1 MVVLDVSIVN
11 VALPSAAEDLA
22 LSQDALQWVVTAY
35 SLAFGGF
42 LLLGG
47 RAADVFGRRKVFM
60 IGMAVFTF
68 GSLMCGF
75 AESGAW
81 LIAFRALQGLGGA
94 IVSPATLAII
104 NTAFR
109 HGGAERNKAFGIWGA
124 VAGSGAAAGVLL
136 GGVLTEYLGWEWI
149 FFVNVPVGI
158 AIIALTPM
166 LVSEG
171 VAEDVERETDPFAAL
186 LVTAGLVCFVYAMS
200 EAPDA
205 GWTSLQT
212 IGLTALSAALIA
224 LFFWKESRTHAPLVP
239 LGLFRK
245 RPVAVANASASV
257 SAARSSA
264 ASSCSRSTCSRC
276 SATRR
281 SRRASRSS
289 PLRGRRSPP
298 PVPRRRSSRGSASSR

>member
-1 MVVLDVSIVN
+1 MVVLDVSIVT

-47 RAADVFGRRKVFM
+47 RAADVFGRQQGVHDRDGDLHVRVADVRLR
-60 IGMAVFTF
+60 GERRLADR
-68 GSLMCGF
+68 LP
-75 AESGAW
+75 
-81 LIAFRALQGLGGA
+81 RAAGPRRRDRLA
-94 IVSPATLAII
+94 RATLAII

-149 FFVNVPVGI
+149 FFVNVPIGI

-166 LVSEG
+166 LVPEG
-171 VAEDVERETDPFAAL
+171 RGRGRRARDRPVRGAAGDGR
-186 LVTAGLVCFVYAMS
+186 ARGFVYAMS

-212 IGLTALSAALIA
+212 IGL
-224 LFFWKESRTHAPLVP
+224 P
-239 LGLFRK
+239 
-245 RPVAVANASASV
+245 
-257 SAARSSA
+257 
-264 ASSCSRSTCSRC
+264 RC
-276 SATRR
+276 AWR
-281 SRRASRSS
+281 
-289 PLRGRRSPP
+289 
-298 PVPRRRSSRGSASSR
+298 